1 LIQEASVW
9 LFLDLGFNFHLEFR
23 QYKFRN
29 LTWSFCLNKIIFFIA
44 WIKPFSLILMYFNID
59 YNWLS
64 ISCTIKRRFVCYR
77 FEHANIISE
86 SIGSFNT
93 YIYGILHSVR
103 LWSCFVVRNEF
114 CVVINKSCPV
124 AKQIWQSFNYVSPS
138 NEGRHLVLVWFFLP
152 LPLLPLLLSE
162 ACPDH
167 NFFVFP
173 DRSMIFGMWV
183 HDHKAVCRIP

>member
-1 LIQEASVW
+1 MFFVN
-9 LFLDLGFNFHLEFR
+9 FLWIYYIIMIGLTVDVLLALYEFTV
-23 QYKFRN
+23 
-29 LTWSFCLNKIIFFIA
+29 LTGLIIFF
-44 WIKPFSLILMYFNID
+44 LL
-59 YNWLS
+59 
-64 ISCTIKRRFVCYR
+64 V
-77 FEHANIISE
+77 SE

-152 LPLLPLLLSE
+152 LPLLLSE

-173 DRSMIFGMWV
+173 DRSMIFSMWV
-183 HDHKAVCRIP
+183 HDHKAVCRYRNDLRETLTSR